1 MSTTPPTPT
10 PTTTTSAGSH
20 QHHHRGHRLRN
31 FLLPDG
37 RKVHIALSP
46 EEAES
51 LKQRLAA
58 IRKDEPEP
66 FDLVL
71 SGSPEHLD
79 ALRQAHTHH
88 ESRREALRVRHGSAY
103 DEFESVRS
111 ELDALG
117 SELHMLTDHA
127 VSLDANFSK
136 YGYSAHL
143 RTYDDTSGGS
153 SETSS
158 VSGWHGDEHEKKD
171 WEKERRNGRV
181 MKVYKKPTVRQYFHK
196 GLLWR
201 ASENT
206 DVASFELF
214 VDLLYVGIIAI
225 NGDHAAEG
233 PTGYE
238 LLRFSVTFIMSWK
251 IWSDLA
257 TIISW
262 IETDDIMQRL
272 FVLFVMACLL
282 GLTTNMLDFFNHTYS
297 QLVSFYLA
305 ARLFMASYYL
315 FLSFVIPMVRGMM
328 YLNVLMTVIPS
339 TLWIASIHISMPLRL
354 APIWI
359 ALVLDSVG
367 VLSIYLLMVSKDAF
381 PQSVQEWMDRA
392 FEFIPALN
400 IEHKV
405 ERINAFVTLVF
416 GYSVVSIIYQ
426 SAAPFGLNA
435 YYGKAALGLI
445 QAFCFNWIYFE
456 LDGADLFAHAIR
468 RSAVASMVW
477 NTVHLPF
484 IMSFVLGAAALS
496 KLVIAH
502 DCQDTEVYYL
512 TETYMVKSEEEV
524 PIGLRWFYCAGLG
537 IALLCMGIISISH
550 VHKDGPRG
558 MRIRKKHRMANRFGI
573 CAILFCLPLAQG
585 INSLQLI
592 SIVTGLV
599 LWVLLLELWGCSC
612 PEESF
617 FGEKRQCRY
626 TARCKV
632 SRGDLERAGRQGR
645 VVKVEEIAGKGGE

>member
-1 MSTTPPTPT
+1 MSTPPPTT
-10 PTTTTSAGSH
+10 APTTTTSG
-20 QHHHRGHRLRN
+20 
-31 FLLPDG
+31 
-37 RKVHIALSP
+37 ALSP

-51 LKQRLAA
+51 LKQRLSA
-58 IRKDEPEP
+58 IRKDEP

-71 SGSPEHLD
+71 SGSPEHLE

-88 ESRREALRVRHGSAY
+88 ESRREALRERHGSAY

-117 SELHMLTDHA
+117 SELHMLTDHS

-158 VSGWHGDEHEKKD
+158 
-171 WEKERRNGRV
+171 
-181 MKVYKKPTVRQYFHK
+181 PTVRQYFHK

-225 NGDHAAEG
+225 NGDHAAES

-238 LLRFSVTFIMSWK
+238 LLRFSITFIMSWK

-257 TIISW
+257 LIISW
-262 IETDDIMQRL
+262 FETDDIMQRL
-272 FVLFVMACLL
+272 FVLFVMSCLL

-297 QLVSFYLA
+297 PLVSFYLA
-305 ARLFMASYYL
+305 ARLFMATYYF
-315 FLSFVIPMVRGMM
+315 FLSFIIPMVRGMM
-328 YLNVLMTVIPS
+328 YLNVLMTLIPAA
-339 TLWIASIHISMPLRL
+339 LWISSTHIPMPLRL

-359 ALVLDSVG
+359 ALALDLVG
-367 VLSIYLLMVSKDAF
+367 LVSASLLMRSKRAF
-381 PQSVQEWMDRA
+381 PRSVEAWIDRA

-416 GYSVVSIIYQ
+416 GYSVVAIIYQ

-468 RSAVASMVW
+468 RSAGACEFSSSIPLADWPGYPPSSRIVHVLTREAMLW
-477 NTVHLPF
+477 TTAHLPF

-502 DCQDTEVYYL
+502 DCQDAEVGYL
-512 TETYMVKSEEEV
+512 TEAYMAKSEGEI

-537 IALLCMGIISISH
+537 IALLCMAIISLSH
-550 VHKDGPRG
+550 IHKDGPRG
-558 MRIRKKHRMANRFGI
+558 MRIRKKHRMANRF
-573 CAILFCLPLAQG
+573 CVCVILLCLPTAHGL
-585 INSLQLI
+585 NSLHLI
-592 SIVTGLV
+592 AIVTGLV
-599 LWVLLLELWGCSC
+599 VWVLLLELWGCSC
-612 PEESF
+612 PGESF
-617 FGEKRQCRY
+617 FGEKRRCAY
-626 TARCKV
+626 TATARC
-632 SRGDLERAGRQGR
+632 REGARR
-645 VVKVEEIAGKGGE
+645 